1 MRITM
6 KKIFSALIGL
16 VILTSTAFSQKIPV
30 EGWLGPGKAKESIE
44 CSESWKD
51 SGKRTHYFVC
61 KAPGE
66 ITLYGEGFG
75 FKAKQE
81 ADWGL
86 SIFDELINGRIV
98 FRAIWTSF
106 KDPSAQFKGHA
117 DCDLTSGST
126 TCVMWFKGYGEYEG
140 KIMELTMN
148 EKDAAETEED
158 DNPNL
163 YMLEGIVM
171 DEPTDD

>member
-1 MRITM
+1 M

-86 SIFDELINGRIV
+86 SIFDELINGRI
-98 FRAIWTSF
+98 FSLFPKKEKF
-106 KDPSAQFKGHA
+106 KLGYRILDCAAPSI
-117 DCDLTSGST
+117 TISGALSPPIAT
-126 TCVMWFKGYGEYEG
+126 NDKCIGFD
-140 KIMELTMN
+140 KITPIKKIN
-148 EKDAAETEED
+148 
-158 DNPNL
+158 
-163 YMLEGIVM
+163 
-171 DEPTDD
+171 

>member
-1 MRITM
+1 M

-66 ITLYGEGFG
+66 ITLYGEGLG

-81 ADWGL
+81 ADL
-86 SIFDELINGRIV
+86 KHVKKLNELI
-98 FRAIWTSF
+98 
-106 KDPSAQFKGHA
+106 HA
-117 DCDLTSGST
+117 
-126 TCVMWFKGYGEYEG
+126 FEHIYIGE
-140 KIMELTMN
+140 
-148 EKDAAETEED
+148 DHQH
-158 DNPNL
+158 
-163 YMLEGIVM
+163 
-171 DEPTDD
+171 

>member
-1 MRITM
+1 M
-6 KKIFSALIGL
+6 LCL
-16 VILTSTAFSQKIPV
+16 VACPQ
-30 EGWLGPGKAKESIE
+30 
-44 CSESWKD
+44 
-51 SGKRTHYFVC
+51 
-61 KAPGE
+61 
-66 ITLYGEGFG
+66 
-75 FKAKQE
+75 
-81 ADWGL
+81 
-86 SIFDELINGRIV
+86 NGRIV
-98 FRAIWTSF
+98 FRAVWTSF
-106 KDPSAQFKGHA
+106 KDSSTQFKGHA

-148 EKDAAETEED
+148 EKDAAETEEED